1 MSRACKRP
9 ASSAGSSREL
19 RHRRNT
25 DAFPISDLPLELA
38 DRIFATLG
46 LLDLSRIVAVSRFC
60 HDRLPTAITAC
71 SLRLKLGGY
80 ANAVGLRSTNTLLA
94 HLDAALPRLPR
105 AIVVTWLAD
114 FDWRVRLAGLRALSL
129 RGGGDSEGDS
139 AGVSEQHGAAIAALQ
154 ADPDPAVSALA
165 RSLLSRIDPNRLTSP
180 VRPEAGDQEA
190 GGSESEDVEANVPPT

>member
-1 MSRACKRP
+1 MLWSQ
-9 ASSAGSSREL
+9 
-19 RHRRNT
+19 
-25 DAFPISDLPLELA
+25 LPLELA

-114 FDWRVRLAGLRALSL
+114 FDWRVRLHACTPGGVGTKGEGQGGVRAERVSRCSQPSL
-129 RGGGDSEGDS
+129 E
-139 AGVSEQHGAAIAALQ
+139 ACAQVQPQ
-154 ADPDPAVSALA
+154 AS
-165 RSLLSRIDPNRLTSP
+165 
-180 VRPEAGDQEA
+180 
-190 GGSESEDVEANVPPT
+190 PPTFTPTFTLTF

>member
-1 MSRACKRP
+1 MCASPPAPAPRLNPDPPLPRAP
-9 ASSAGSSREL
+9 SQLTL
-19 RHRRNT
+19 RAVRW
-25 DAFPISDLPLELA
+25 SQLPLELA

-114 FDWRVRLAGLRALSL
+114 FDWRVRLHAPAADLVAWGQRERGKGGLGLK
-129 RGGGDSEGDS
+129 G
-139 AGVSEQHGAAIAALQ
+139 
-154 ADPDPAVSALA
+154 
-165 RSLLSRIDPNRLTSP
+165 
-180 VRPEAGDQEA
+180 
-190 GGSESEDVEANVPPT
+190 

>member
-1 MSRACKRP
+1 VRWSQ
-9 ASSAGSSREL
+9 
-19 RHRRNT
+19 
-25 DAFPISDLPLELA
+25 LPLELA

-114 FDWRVRLAGLRALSL
+114 FDWRVRPHARGYVGTKGDGQ
-129 RGGGDSEGDS
+129 GGG
-139 AGVSEQHGAAIAALQ
+139 
-154 ADPDPAVSALA
+154 
-165 RSLLSRIDPNRLTSP
+165 
-180 VRPEAGDQEA
+180 VRAKRVRRC
-190 GGSESEDVEANVPPT
+190 S

>member
-1 MSRACKRP
+1 M
-9 ASSAGSSREL
+9 
-19 RHRRNT
+19 RR
-25 DAFPISDLPLELA
+25 SQLPLELA

-114 FDWRVRLAGLRALSL
+114 FDWRVRLPLLHAPATRPRLCGDKGRGRGTGGVQAQPRA
-129 RGGGDSEGDS
+129 
-139 AGVSEQHGAAIAALQ
+139 
-154 ADPDPAVSALA
+154 
-165 RSLLSRIDPNRLTSP
+165 SP
-180 VRPEAGDQEA
+180 
-190 GGSESEDVEANVPPT
+190 PPPPSP

>member
-1 MSRACKRP
+1 MCASPPAPAPRLNPDPPLPRAP
-9 ASSAGSSREL
+9 SQLTL
-19 RHRRNT
+19 RAVRW
-25 DAFPISDLPLELA
+25 SQLPLELA

-114 FDWRVRLAGLRALSL
+114 FDWRVCGCMPLLRPSWRGDKGRGA
-129 RGGGDSEGDS
+129 RGG
-139 AGVSEQHGAAIAALQ
+139 
-154 ADPDPAVSALA
+154 
-165 RSLLSRIDPNRLTSP
+165 
-180 VRPEAGDQEA
+180 
-190 GGSESEDVEANVPPT
+190 

>member
-1 MSRACKRP
+1 MRWSQ
-9 ASSAGSSREL
+9 
-19 RHRRNT
+19 
-25 DAFPISDLPLELA
+25 LPLELA

-114 FDWRVRLAGLRALSL
+114 FDWRVWLLPLLHAPLHTPATRPRL
-129 RGGGDSEGDS
+129 GGDKGEG
-139 AGVSEQHGAAIAALQ
+139 GA
-154 ADPDPAVSALA
+154 
-165 RSLLSRIDPNRLTSP
+165 T
-180 VRPEAGDQEA
+180 
-190 GGSESEDVEANVPPT
+190 GG

>member
-1 MSRACKRP
+1 MRWSQ
-9 ASSAGSSREL
+9 
-19 RHRRNT
+19 
-25 DAFPISDLPLELA
+25 LPLELA

-114 FDWRVRLAGLRALSL
+114 FDWRVRPHARGYVGTKGDGQ
-129 RGGGDSEGDS
+129 GGGGL
-139 AGVSEQHGAAIAALQ
+139 GLKG
-154 ADPDPAVSALA
+154 
-165 RSLLSRIDPNRLTSP
+165 
-180 VRPEAGDQEA
+180 
-190 GGSESEDVEANVPPT
+190 

>member
-1 MSRACKRP
+1 MRWWSQ
-9 ASSAGSSREL
+9 
-19 RHRRNT
+19 
-25 DAFPISDLPLELA
+25 LPLELA

-114 FDWRVRLAGLRALSL
+114 FDWRVRLHAPAAHLVAWGQRERGKGGLGLK
-129 RGGGDSEGDS
+129 G
-139 AGVSEQHGAAIAALQ
+139 
-154 ADPDPAVSALA
+154 
-165 RSLLSRIDPNRLTSP
+165 
-180 VRPEAGDQEA
+180 
-190 GGSESEDVEANVPPT
+190 